1 MNAVITVLGKDNV
14 GILAKVSAE
23 CAAVGGNILEVTQS
37 VLQGM
42 FAMIM
47 FVDITK
53 ITVPF
58 SQLADQLEEKGEE
71 MGVKIIVMHEDLFNA
86 MHKI

>member
-14 GILAKVSAE
+14 GILAKVSNE
-23 CAAVGGNILEVTQS
+23 CAGVGVNIVEVTQS

-53 ITVPF
+53 STVPF
-58 SQLADQLEEKGEE
+58 SELVDRLTETGDQL
-71 MGVKIIVMHEDLFNA
+71 GVKIHVMHEDIFNA
-86 MHKI
+86 MHTI

>member
-14 GILAKVSAE
+14 GILSKVSAE
-23 CAAVGGNILEVTQS
+23 CAKVDVNIIEVTQS

-53 ITVPF
+53 CNVPF
-58 SQLADQLEEKGEE
+58 ADLVDSLTEKGEE
-71 MGVKIIVMHEDLFNA
+71 MGVVVHVMHEDIFNA
-86 MHKI
+86 MHTI

>member
-1 MNAVITVLGKDNV
+1 MNAVITVLGKDNA
-14 GILAKVSAE
+14 GLLAKVSAE

-58 SQLADQLEEKGEE
+58 SQLADQLAEKGEE

>member
-1 MNAVITVLGKDNV
+1 MNAVITVLGKDTV
-14 GILAKVSAE
+14 GILAKVSAG
-23 CAAVGGNILEVTQS
+23 CAGVGVNILEVTQS

-47 FVDITK
+47 FVDITGC
-53 ITVPF
+53 TVPF
-58 SQLADQLEEKGEE
+58 SKLVDDLTEAGEK
-71 MGVKIIVMHEDLFNA
+71 MGCKIHVMHEDIFNA

>member
-58 SQLADQLEEKGEE
+58 SKLADQLAEKGEE